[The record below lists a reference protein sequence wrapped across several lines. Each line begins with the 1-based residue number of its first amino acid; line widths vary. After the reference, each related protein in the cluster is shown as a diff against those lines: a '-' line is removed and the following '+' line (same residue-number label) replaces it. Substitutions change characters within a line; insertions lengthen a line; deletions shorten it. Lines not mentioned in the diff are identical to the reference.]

1 MEDTQWNDVLRQK
14 GIIPPKS
21 KEAEVTEEQIE
32 EMVESVVKTYTSNG
46 KFPFKLN
53 KVSIYTINCSK
64 QKKDQKN

>member
-32 EMVESVVKTYTSNG
+32 DMVENVVKTYTSNG
-46 KFPFKLN
+46 KLYLKKLILF
-53 KVSIYTINCSK
+53 SIILINYCM
-64 QKKDQKN
+64 

>member
-32 EMVESVVKTYTSNG
+32 DMVENVVKTYTSNG
-46 KFPFKLN
+46 KLHFK
-53 KVSIYTINCSK
+53 KQIFFSIILINYCM
-64 QKKDQKN
+64 